1 MAAHPAPAIAQVL
14 ALQQSAGNHAVAQ
27 ALSRQVLA
35 REVAYPPAHPKDDKA
50 HWGEWGKGI
59 DPAQLGAH
67 IADDLLGDPKYN
79 EAVMEI
85 LGRSWIV
92 GMIDSVQVI
101 RQKKKLPELLKFA
114 HGRVKAVAMFVENPV
129 GFDFESVGL
138 SAEEKAHMLAKQPG
152 ERSMADE
159 LSERRMT
166 LAMEQFSA
174 DRMAVTSAVQE
185 AKDEA
190 ERQEKLK
197 AVREFDSKRLPPLV
211 ALAKERKPEDRWK
224 HPDPKVVD
232 SVLAALQLQAVSE
245 ATSSLNEDSGDV
257 RTRVRTDHPAND
269 PWCGYFAAEKYG
281 KVGFH
286 SAFMKQSFDSTFKAR
301 AFFKYKPEWLEG
313 GEYPNWVKADDG
325 GWKTIPAYH
334 NDRKS
339 ERHWYET
346 EDIMKGGKLDI
357 RPGDIV
363 TISVAIND
371 NVEKPEGDHVTMV
384 LSYNPTTRMLFTI
397 AGNDGGYVVRQP
409 GEAAVDADA
418 AAAEKR
424 KAAEAESG
432 QSLKKGP
439 GANVAVGSQDLANQ
453 PTPGAPKTKVL
464 KTHVAGIGRPSL
476 VDFEEHEYAWKDPGA
491 KK

>member
-1 MAAHPAPAIAQVL
+1 MAAPPTPIARVL

-59 DPAQLGAH
+59 DAAQLGAH
-67 IADDLLGDPKYN
+67 IADDMLGDSKYN
-79 EAVMEI
+79 EAVMEV

-114 HGRVKAVAMFVENPV
+114 RDRVKAVAMFVDDPV
-129 GFDFESVGL
+129 GFNLDSVGL
-138 SAEEKAHMLAKQPG
+138 SAEEKAHMLAKQQPG
-152 ERSMADE
+152 QRSMADE

-174 DRMAVTSAVQE
+174 DRMAVTSAVQT

-211 ALAKERKPEDRWK
+211 MLAKDRKPEDRWK

-245 ATSSLNEDSGDV
+245 AMSSLNEDNAAVAS
-257 RTRVRTDHPAND
+257 RVRTGRPADD

-281 KVGFH
+281 KIGFH
-286 SAFMKQSFDSTFKAR
+286 KEFMKHGFDSTYKAR
-301 AFFKYKPEWLEG
+301 AFFMYTPEALKG
-313 GEYPNWVKADDG
+313 GQYPNWVKADDSS
-325 GWKTIPAYH
+325 WKLIPAYH
-334 NDRKS
+334 KDRKS

-346 EDIMKGGKLDI
+346 AEIMKGGNLDI

-363 TISVAIND
+363 TLSVAIGANI
-371 NVEKPEGDHVTMV
+371 EKPEGDHVTMV
-384 LSYNPTTRMLFTI
+384 LSYNPATKLLFTI

-409 GEAAVDADA
+409 GETAVDENA
-418 AAAEKR
+418 AKAEER
-424 KAAEAESG
+424 RAAEAASG
-432 QSLKKGP
+432 QDLKKTP
-439 GANVAVGSQDLANQ
+439 GAKVAVGVQDLGNQ
-453 PTPGAPKTKVL
+453 PKPGAPGSKVRQ
-464 KTHVAGIGRPSL
+464 THVAGIGRPSI
-476 VDFEEHEYAWKDPGA
+476 VDFEEHEYAWKNPDA

>member
-1 MAAHPAPAIAQVL
+1 MTAAPPAPIARVL

-59 DPAQLGAH
+59 DSAQLGAH

-79 EAVMEI
+79 EAVMEV

-92 GMIDSVQVI
+92 GMIDSVQAI

-114 HGRVKAVAMFVENPV
+114 RDRVKAVAMFVDDPV
-129 GFDFESVGL
+129 AFNLDSVGL

-152 ERSMADE
+152 QRSMADE

-174 DRMAVTSAVQE
+174 DRTAVTSAVQG
-185 AKDEA
+185 AKDEP

-211 ALAKERKPEDRWK
+211 VLAKDRKPEDRWK

-245 ATSSLNEDSGDV
+245 AMSSLSEDNAAVSS
-257 RTRVRTDHPAND
+257 RVRTGHPAND

-286 SAFMKQSFDSTFKAR
+286 KEFMKRSFDSTFKAR
-301 AFFKYKPEWLEG
+301 AFFMYKPEWLKG
-313 GEYPNWVKADDG
+313 GEYPDWVKADDSS
-325 GWKTIPAYH
+325 WKLIPAYH
-334 NDRKS
+334 KDRKS

-346 EDIMKGGKLDI
+346 AEIMKGGNLDI

-363 TISVAIND
+363 TLSVAIGA

-384 LSYNPTTRMLFTI
+384 LSYNPATKMLFTI

-409 GEAAVDADA
+409 GETAVDENA

-424 KAAEAESG
+424 KEAEAASG
-432 QSLKKGP
+432 QNLKKGP
-439 GANVAVGSQDLANQ
+439 GANVAVGVQDLANQ
-453 PTPGAPKTKVL
+453 PTPGAPKAKVL
-464 KTHVAGIGRPSL
+464 KTHVAGIGRPSI
-476 VDFEEHEYAWKDPGA
+476 VDFEEHEYAWKNPDA